1 MQLWEKQ
8 VYSDVLITES
18 SKVAIRR
25 LLPLTLSQANTLMRK
40 TIKEFKSR
48 YGTLLVRKS
57 FEISP
62 TSSTDKLTA
71 SFAHSILQMTSL
83 LNKFILGC
91 KVFTKLR
98 IKTHPL
104 Y

>member
-1 MQLWEKQ
+1 MQPSEKQ

-25 LLPLTLSQANTLMRK
+25 LLLLTLSQANTLMKK

-48 YGTLLVRKS
+48 YGTLQDRKS
-57 FEISP
+57 FGISP
-62 TSSTDKLTA
+62 ISSTDKLTA
-71 SFAHSILQMTSL
+71 LFAHSTLQMISL

-98 IKTHPL
+98 IKTHP
-104 Y
+104 